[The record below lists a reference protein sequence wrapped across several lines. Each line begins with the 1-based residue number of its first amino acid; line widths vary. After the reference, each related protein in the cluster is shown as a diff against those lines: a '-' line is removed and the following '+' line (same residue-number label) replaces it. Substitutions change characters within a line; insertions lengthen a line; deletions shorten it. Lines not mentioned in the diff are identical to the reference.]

1 MTIKKRKN
9 NYLYLLVGVVIAGL
23 ICIQLY
29 WINKTIAVEKNAIN
43 RSLTTDFEKLAEDIE
58 KNSYCFILYAKTYI
72 NQGEGIYLV
81 RQKVDSNGRYISPA
95 DGGFI
100 DTVNMFNFHEY
111 NGDTI
116 LDNYPSIE
124 LSSFAASLDVTFNFA
139 IEGVKNP
146 AQYAFRR
153 LTNENLT
160 AKSIHDDRIKGF
172 EHGCDDYIT
181 KPFSTQELY
190 MRINAILR
198 RSQQNTGNNGCNAG
212 VYQIGKYLFDYTTMS
227 LEIDGQVEKL
237 SAKECELIYMLAS
250 NINILVNREVILR
263 KVWGNDDYFSAKSMD
278 VYVSKIRK
286 RLKEDPSIEILN
298 AYGIGF
304 KMIVNAQA

>member
-1 MTIKKRKN
+1 MSRILFIEDDANLGMLLKENMEHKGFETVWCRNGEEGIRKFKPGQFN
-9 NYLYLLVGVVIAGL
+9 
-23 ICIQLY
+23 ICIL
-29 WINKTIAVEKNAIN
+29 
-43 RSLTTDFEKLAEDIE
+43 DIMLPV
-58 KNSYCFILYAKTYI
+58 K
-72 NQGEGIYLV
+72 
-81 RQKVDSNGRYISPA
+81 
-95 DGGFI
+95 DGF
-100 DTVNMFNFHEY
+100 
-111 NGDTI
+111 
-116 LDNYPSIE
+116 E
-124 LSSFAASLDVTFNFA
+124 LSKEIRKLDPNIPFIF
-139 IEGVKNP
+139 
-146 AQYAFRR
+146 
-153 LTNENLT
+153 LT

-198 RSQQNTGNNGCNAG
+198 RSQQNAGNNGCNAG